1 MAESCYICNNHKTN
15 YKIQKLYI
23 NEKGTSFISEIGKY
37 FKNNDATS
45 AMNKIMEITRTL
57 SFSEKRLFG
66 EQSRCYCK
74 YSQIACTAITAIQ
87 YNILATARRFSSYE
101 TI

>member
-1 MAESCYICNNHKTN
+1 MNKG
-15 YKIQKLYI
+15 I
-23 NEKGTSFISEIGKY
+23 NLISEIGKY
-37 FKNNDATS
+37 FKENDATS

-57 SFSEKRLFG
+57 KFSEKRLFG
-66 EQSRCYCK
+66 EGNRCNCK

-87 YNILATARRFSSYE
+87 YDILATARRYSSYE

>member
-57 SFSEKRLFG
+57 NFSEKRLYG
-66 EQSRCYCK
+66 EESRYNCK
-74 YSQIACTAITAIQ
+74 YSQTVGSHVQRSSSSLLPAIASVTT
-87 YNILATARRFSSYE
+87 LA
-101 TI
+101 

>member
-1 MAESCYICNNHKTN
+1 MS
-15 YKIQKLYI
+15 
-23 NEKGTSFISEIGKY
+23 KGTNLISEIGKY
-37 FKNNDATS
+37 FKENDATS
-45 AMNKIMEITRTL
+45 AMNKIMEIIRTL
-57 SFSEKRLFG
+57 NFSEKRLFG
-66 EQSRCYCK
+66 EQSRCNCK

>member
-57 SFSEKRLFG
+57 NFSEKRLYG
-66 EQSRCYCK
+66 EESRYNCK
-74 YSQIACTAITAIQ
+74 YSQTVGSHVQRSSSSLLPAIASVTT
-87 YNILATARRFSSYE
+87 FV
-101 TI
+101 

>member
-1 MAESCYICNNHKTN
+1 MNKG
-15 YKIQKLYI
+15 I
-23 NEKGTSFISEIGKY
+23 NLISEIGKY
-37 FKNNDATS
+37 FKENDATS
-45 AMNKIMEITRTL
+45 AMNKMNKIMEITRTL

-66 EQSRCYCK
+66 EQSRCNCK

>member
-57 SFSEKRLFG
+57 NFSEKRLYG
-66 EQSRCYCK
+66 EESRYNCK
-74 YSQIACTAITAIQ
+74 YSQTVGSYVQRSSNSLLPAIASVTT
-87 YNILATARRFSSYE
+87 LA
-101 TI
+101 